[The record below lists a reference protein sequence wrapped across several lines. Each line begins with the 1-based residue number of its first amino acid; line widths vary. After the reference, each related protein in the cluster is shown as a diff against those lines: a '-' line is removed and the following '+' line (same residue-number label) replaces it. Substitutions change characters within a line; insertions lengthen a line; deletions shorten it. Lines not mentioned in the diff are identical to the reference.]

1 MDSEVQRKIFDPFYT
16 TKGVTNSGLGLSVSY
31 SLLNRYDGEITV
43 YSEVGK
49 GSRFQIQ
56 LPAAESDGIEASTET
71 ISLTP
76 PRKLL
81 VVDDEE
87 EVLNLVRD
95 MFEMAGHQVTA
106 VQDGERAIEL
116 LKQAEFD
123 MVFTDLGM
131 PGINGWVVAK
141 KAKEIHPMVPVVL
154 ITGWGAQY
162 DGQNLQSQGID
173 LVLPKPVSYKQL
185 VAALE
190 QCCNAL
196 ATQH

>member
-16 TKGVTNSGLGLSVSY
+16 TKGMANSGLGLSVSY

-56 LPAAESDGIEASTET
+56 LPAAESDRIEASTET

-116 LKQAEFD
+116 LEQAEFD

-131 PGINGWVVAK
+131 PGINGWGVAK
-141 KAKEIHPMVPVVL
+141 KAKEVHPGVPVVL

-162 DGQNLQSQGID
+162 DGQNLKSQGID

-185 VAALE
+185 VAAIE
-190 QCCNAL
+190 QCCNAMT
-196 ATQH
+196 TQH